1 VTSGIRLGTPALTT
15 RGMKEKEMARVA
27 EIIDVALSESKDP
40 AAMDRVAVKVRDLAG
55 SFPLYPELQK
65 GYYF

>member
-1 VTSGIRLGTPALTT
+1 
-15 RGMKEKEMARVA
+15 MKEKEMARVA